1 MNRIVTRVLNGED
14 REDRRDLQTVFDESP
29 GYSYAVSGKP
39 PSPTSAEETFAA
51 LPPHSHK
58 ADKCVFGF
66 YLENTVVGCADIIRD
81 YPKLGITWIGL
92 LLFCEKH
99 QGKSYGQAALS
110 EIIDTAKKWE
120 SKFLRLA
127 VIDTNPRALKFW
139 EHQKFA
145 SIGTKAVD
153 GFVGKAIVMERA
165 LTTRCS

>member
-1 MNRIVTRVLNGED
+1 MNRIAIRVLNGED
-14 REDRRDLQTVFDESP
+14 RRDCRDLQTVFDESP

-51 LPPHSHK
+51 LPPHNHK
-58 ADKCVFGF
+58 ADKYVFGF
-66 YLENTVVGCADIIRD
+66 YLENTVIGCADLIRD

-92 LLFCEKH
+92 LLFSEKH

-110 EIIDTAKKWE
+110 GIIDTAVKWE

-127 VIDTNPRALKFW
+127 VIDTNSRALKFW
-139 EHQKFA
+139 ERQQFFP
-145 SIGTKAVD
+145 IYTKVVD
-153 GFVGKAIVMERA
+153 GFLGKAIVMERA